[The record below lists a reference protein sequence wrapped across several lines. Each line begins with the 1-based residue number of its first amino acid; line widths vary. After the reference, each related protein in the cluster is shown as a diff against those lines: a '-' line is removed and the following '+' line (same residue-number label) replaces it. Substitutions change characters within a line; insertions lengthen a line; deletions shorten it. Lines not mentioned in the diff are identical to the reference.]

1 MVFALGAVFPDTAPM
16 TDETQGPEAEAK
28 PKKTFREEVVETVQ
42 TVVYAL
48 MIAFVLRVVLFEP
61 FTIPSASMEP
71 GLLVGDYIIATKWNY
86 GWSRHSIPFSP
97 PVLKGRVLEM
107 GAGPQRGD
115 VVVFK
120 LPRDTSQTY
129 VKRLI
134 GLPGDRVQV
143 KGGVVSVN
151 GKPIVRTP
159 AGDAVDPDPSPAS
172 HGLTVAQFRET
183 RPDGGSYITFDRGPA
198 EMDDTE
204 VYNVPEGHYFMMGD
218 NRDNSQDSRW
228 PREYGVGY
236 VPAENLVGK
245 VRLVLVSWKGGASLF
260 NPITWVTRFDPSRMF
275 RPVN

>member
-1 MVFALGAVFPDTAPM
+1 MVFAPGAVFPDTAGM
-16 TDETQGPEAEAK
+16 TTETDTAAEPPPA
-28 PKKTFREEVVETVQ
+28 KKTFRQEVVETFQ

-86 GWSRHSIPFSP
+86 GWSKHSIPFSP
-97 PVLKGRVLEM
+97 PLFHGRVLKM

-120 LPRDTSQTY
+120 LPRDPKQTY

-143 KGGVVSVN
+143 KGGVVTVN
-151 GKPIVRTP
+151 DKVIVRTP
-159 AGDAVDPDPSPAS
+159 AGDAQDPDGGFS
-172 HGLTVAQFRET
+172 VAQYVEH
-183 RPDGGSYITFDRGPA
+183 RPDGQAYTTFDQGPDHD
-198 EMDDTE
+198 MDNTDLY
-204 VYNVPEGHYFMMGD
+204 VVPEDHYFMMGD
-218 NRDNSQDSRW
+218 NRDNSLDSRW
-228 PREYGVGY
+228 PEAMGVGF

-245 VRLVLVSWKGGASLF
+245 VRVVLVSWRGGASLF
-260 NPITWVTRFDPSRMF
+260 NPITWVTKFDPHRMV
-275 RPVN
+275 RPVH

>member
-1 MVFALGAVFPDTAPM
+1 MANSAEPKAAATKSFAT
-16 TDETQGPEAEAK
+16 EAI
-28 PKKTFREEVVETVQ
+28 ETVK

-48 MIAFVLRVVLFEP
+48 LIAFVLRVVLFEP

-86 GWSRHSIPFSP
+86 GWSKHSIPFSP
-97 PVLKGRVLEM
+97 PLFHGRVLTF
-107 GAGPQRGD
+107 GPGPQRGD

-143 KGGVVSVN
+143 RGGVVSVN
-151 GKPIVRTP
+151 GKVIVRTP
-159 AGDAVDPDPSPAS
+159 IGEAQDPDA
-172 HGLTVAQFRET
+172 GLTVAQYQET
-183 RPDGGSYITFDRGPA
+183 KPDGTPYVTFDRGPGHDR
-198 EMDDTE
+198 DDTDAY
-204 VYNVPEGHYFMMGD
+204 VVPEGYYFMMGD

-228 PREYGVGY
+228 SPAEMGVGY

-245 VRLVLVSWKGGASLF
+245 VRIILVSWRGGASLF
-260 NPITWVTRFDPSRMF
+260 NPITWVTRFDPGRMF
-275 RPVN
+275 RVVR